1 MSMAIIILCVFD
13 TMLPLIVAIILSALL
28 LDERMWDFAAYNAL
42 LSGCLI
48 VIVDLELGITVMQD
62 WETTV
67 AYTVMAFMIAFI
79 TGLIAGLIQWEIQ
92 QKLNCQVQIEDKW
105 DLIRKLNDY

>member
-1 MSMAIIILCVFD
+1 MSMAIIFLCVFD
-13 TMLPLIVAIILSALL
+13 TMFPLVMALLLSALL
-28 LDERMWDFAAYNAL
+28 IDERIWDFAVYNGL

-48 VIVDLELGITVMQD
+48 VIIDLELGISVMPEWQA
-62 WETTV
+62 TV
-67 AYTVMAFMIAFI
+67 AYTAAAFSLAFI

-92 QKLNCQVQIEDKW
+92 QKLNFQIQAEDKW